1 VKSYFFIIYAIY
13 YKMSSVEI
21 RIKGMNV
28 KGLKTKRGK
37 ARRKINR
44 KKQQLAE
51 KKKMNEYSYSVNR
64 PYNYTSPIIPT
75 YITRPEPPP
84 QIQQQQQQID
94 YKPLFDKLA
103 LSMRL
108 ASDRENKVEEQN
120 IRPPA
125 PILSTPSVVL
135 DSEDEVKEALQEER
149 KKKSEKAIKLST
161 IRKENQTKWYAK
173 KNTLTGFDEWYSK
186 NRKAILQGENIQI
199 P

>member
-1 VKSYFFIIYAIY
+1 VSLKSEKLFFYYICIIY

-21 RIKGMNV
+21 RIKGIKNV

-51 KKKMNEYSYSVNR
+51 KKKMDEYSYSVNR

-75 YITRPEPPP
+75 YITRPEP
-84 QIQQQQQQID
+84 QQQIQQID

-125 PILSTPSVVL
+125 PILSAPSVVL
-135 DSEDEVKEALQEER
+135 DSEDEVKEALGQQKKIYEDQAKAR
-149 KKKSEKAIKLST
+149 IKNRLLATKKKPP
-161 IRKENQTKWYAK
+161 Q
-173 KNTLTGFDEWYSK
+173 
-186 NRKAILQGENIQI
+186 
-199 P
+199 

>member
-21 RIKGMNV
+21 RIKGIKNV

-51 KKKMNEYSYSVNR
+51 KKKMDEYSYSVNR

-75 YITRPEPPP
+75 YITRPEP
-84 QIQQQQQQID
+84 QQQIQQID

-108 ASDRENKVEEQN
+108 ASDKENKVEEQN

-125 PILSTPSVVL
+125 PIRSTPSVVL
-135 DSEDEVKEALQEER
+135 DSEDEVKEALGQQKKIYEDQAKAR
-149 KKKSEKAIKLST
+149 IKNRLLATKKKPP
-161 IRKENQTKWYAK
+161 Q
-173 KNTLTGFDEWYSK
+173 
-186 NRKAILQGENIQI
+186 
-199 P
+199 

>member
-1 VKSYFFIIYAIY
+1 
-13 YKMSSVEI
+13 MSSVEI

-84 QIQQQQQQID
+84 QIQQQQQQQID

-125 PILSTPSVVL
+125 PISSPSVVL
-135 DSEDEVKEALQEER
+135 DSEDEVKEALGQQ
-149 KKKSEKAIKLST
+149 KKIYEDQAKARIRNRLLATKKTTPIKEKK
-161 IRKENQTKWYAK
+161 
-173 KNTLTGFDEWYSK
+173 
-186 NRKAILQGENIQI
+186 
-199 P
+199 

>member
-1 VKSYFFIIYAIY
+1 
-13 YKMSSVEI
+13 MSSVEI
-21 RIKGMNV
+21 RIKGIKNV

-51 KKKMNEYSYSVNR
+51 KKKMDEYSYSVNR

-75 YITRPEPPP
+75 YITRPEP
-84 QIQQQQQQID
+84 QQQIQQID

-108 ASDRENKVEEQN
+108 ASDKENKVEEQN

-125 PILSTPSVVL
+125 PIRSTPSVVL
-135 DSEDEVKEALQEER
+135 DSEDEVKEALGQQKKIYEDQAKAR
-149 KKKSEKAIKLST
+149 IKNRLLASKKKPP
-161 IRKENQTKWYAK
+161 Q
-173 KNTLTGFDEWYSK
+173 
-186 NRKAILQGENIQI
+186 
-199 P
+199 